1 MCFFLVSFSNL
12 SNVDPN
18 NRNSR
23 KYKRKITYLYS
34 LWWFICTMIDVWQ
47 KWYWK
52 KGSIFWV
59 LPALIIISS
68 HYYWTSRYVVRRC
81 KHFFTWL
88 WSFNNWIRND
98 KYLDPLHFRSWVFEN
113 IKAEISFHLT
123 NTIPHLNVRQGPEI
137 KSKFLCWF
145 NKFWNESIE
154 WPER

>member
-68 HYYWTSRYVVRRC
+68 HYYWTSRYVVRGC
-81 KHFFTWL
+81 KQFFLHDFEVLIIGWGLINILIHF
-88 WSFNNWIRND
+88 I
-98 KYLDPLHFRSWVFEN
+98 LDREFSKILKPKSLFIWQ
-113 IKAEISFHLT
+113 IQFHT
-123 NTIPHLNVRQGPEI
+123 YNVRQAL
-137 KSKFLCWF
+137 K
-145 NKFWNESIE
+145 
-154 WPER
+154 